1 MARVIQPDGHE
12 YILGMGES
20 LVFNMN
26 KLMQLVKGPIE
37 VMELD
42 DNHALVFNADLM
54 IDADPESPNL
64 NISAGN
70 LLNRMFSMVMPVMGT
85 VVLLDLDD
93 ALFMS
98 KGL

>member
-1 MARVIQPDGHE
+1 
-12 YILGMGES
+12 MGES

-54 IDADPESPNL
+54 IEADPESPNL
-64 NISAGN
+64 NTAAGS